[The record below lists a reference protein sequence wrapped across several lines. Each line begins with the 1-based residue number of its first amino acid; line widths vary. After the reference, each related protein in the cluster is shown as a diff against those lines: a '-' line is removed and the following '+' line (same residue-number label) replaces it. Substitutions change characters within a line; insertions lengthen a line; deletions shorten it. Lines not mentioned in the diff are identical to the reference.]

1 MARRGTDLSPVEIIY
16 HYILI
21 DFHRAIYQNK
31 MMCKAILI
39 ISMVVSL
46 TFSIAAGQSEEYKYR
61 IGATYGLG
69 NLKAAD
75 IPYYGFNHTWGVAAG
90 SRGSRHALTF
100 SLQSQNNYSDVLA
113 SSHLSFFPDKD
124 TAVRLFKS
132 LRAGFDFDYRLKEHG
147 KFHPIIGAGI
157 GYLIWKYEDPVGD
170 TVVHTVGNRGNT
182 VNYKAAEMF
191 LSAALG
197 IETRISRRI
206 AIGLKTSFDY
216 LTGIGTDLSDSVSNN
231 RDRMLMRLNL
241 TFSYL
246 FNFERGKKPVIKQWP
261 SSDAWTEEEKPM
273 KVKSSQPDSDGDGVA
288 DDDDDCPNTP
298 EGVIIDDNGCS
309 TDSDRDGVPDGL
321 DDCPRTPRSATGYV
335 DIFGC
340 PIDADFDGVPDY
352 RDSCRAG
359 PVGAG
364 VDETGCPLDSDGDGV
379 YDGLDDCPATKQGIE
394 VDQRGCIDVAFLHDV
409 MRVYVDYPSGSFEID
424 QRTRKRLQPLIKK
437 LLILSDVRIT
447 INGYTDNVG
456 PTEANRDLSQKR
468 ANRMRDWMIEN
479 GITGERLTA
488 TGKGKTNFIASNK
501 TAKGRAKNRRIE
513 LIFTQ

>member
-1 MARRGTDLSPVEIIY
+1 
-16 HYILI
+16 
-21 DFHRAIYQNK
+21 
-31 MMCKAILI
+31 
-39 ISMVVSL
+39 
-46 TFSIAAGQSEEYKYR
+46 
-61 IGATYGLG
+61 
-69 NLKAAD
+69 
-75 IPYYGFNHTWGVAAG
+75 
-90 SRGSRHALTF
+90 
-100 SLQSQNNYSDVLA
+100 
-113 SSHLSFFPDKD
+113 
-124 TAVRLFKS
+124 
-132 LRAGFDFDYRLKEHG
+132 
-147 KFHPIIGAGI
+147 
-157 GYLIWKYEDPVGD
+157 
-170 TVVHTVGNRGNT
+170 
-182 VNYKAAEMF
+182 
-191 LSAALG
+191 
-197 IETRISRRI
+197 
-206 AIGLKTSFDY
+206 
-216 LTGIGTDLSDSVSNN
+216 
-231 RDRMLMRLNL
+231 
-241 TFSYL
+241 
-246 FNFERGKKPVIKQWP
+246 
-261 SSDAWTEEEKPM
+261 M